1 MEPGVDDSLTPMT
14 SRSDE
19 KREGHSSRALYAAC
33 HQLSHSCFPTP
44 KHIPAASATLLVQ
57 PRMEIYMALRL
68 SLMIRARI
76 QLQLRCWIL
85 FSIPPFH
92 LLGKWSRTHPALV
105 QIMSPIIQ
113 VQPRRGRF
121 ILSAPEQ
128 GSCLQ
133 RPATSQT
140 KTCLSPLRV
149 QDPSGKDTLS
159 KSNFKNSKKLNFL
172 LLQEEKALIFS
183 MQRIFPWLL
192 C

>member
-1 MEPGVDDSLTPMT
+1 
-14 SRSDE
+14 
-19 KREGHSSRALYAAC
+19 
-33 HQLSHSCFPTP
+33 
-44 KHIPAASATLLVQ
+44 
-57 PRMEIYMALRL
+57 
-68 SLMIRARI
+68 
-76 QLQLRCWIL
+76 
-85 FSIPPFH
+85 
-92 LLGKWSRTHPALV
+92 
-105 QIMSPIIQ
+105 MSPIIQ

-172 LLQEEKALIFS
+172 SITSRRKSLNFFHAENISLALVLRWFEAAVLGVVCMGGMPRNSGTVWAAGFGQPHQDKRMKTDAAVLKQLLGLFSQFCSSQFKVLGEET
-183 MQRIFPWLL
+183 
-192 C
+192 